1 MTNRSV
7 GAMVVA
13 AFALVLPTLLFGQ
26 KVSTPGSSSPD
37 QTPVSAAAPA
47 GSAEKGRQLF
57 KKVGCYECHDTEAQ
71 GSMASTDW
79 TSGPRL
85 GPNPMPFRRF
95 VQFVRHAPRAPQIMP
110 PYTSKVL
117 SDQDLA
123 DIYAFLQS
131 VSPPVPI
138 DRVPELAPSSSVGDH
153 PKNP

>member
-7 GAMVVA
+7 RAMVVA
-13 AFALVLPTLLFGQ
+13 AVALAVPTMLLGQ
-26 KVSTPGSSSPD
+26 SASPTNASSTTQTAQSSSTPSGK
-37 QTPVSAAAPA
+37 
-47 GSAEKGRQLF
+47 AENGRQLF
-57 KKVGCYECHDTEAQ
+57 RKVGCYECHNTEAQ
-71 GSMASTDW
+71 GSLASTDW

-95 VQFVRHAPRAPQIMP
+95 VQYVRHAPRAPQIMP

-131 VSPPVPI
+131 VPPAVPI
-138 DRVPELAPSSSVGDH
+138 DRVPVLVPSSSADNQ
-153 PKNP
+153 PKKP